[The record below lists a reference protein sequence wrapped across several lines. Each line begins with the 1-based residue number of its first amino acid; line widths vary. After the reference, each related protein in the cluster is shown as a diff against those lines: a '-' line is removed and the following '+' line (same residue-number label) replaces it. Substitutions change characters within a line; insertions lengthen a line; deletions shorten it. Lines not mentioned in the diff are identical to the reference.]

1 MYTYGYTAKQIF
13 DALNMCSECA
23 IHFGFPRVR
32 VKHWTRC
39 QQIVRISTRS
49 VNMNHGLDFF
59 PYEQAE
65 QVGYQGWYEIA
76 GECVGFLTMDDRF
89 VSIARCYNIDL
100 QPPSNG

>member
-32 VKHWTRC
+32 VKLTRC

-49 VNMNHGLDFF
+49 VNMHHGLDFF
-59 PYEQAE
+59 PYEHAE

-76 GECVGFLTMDDRF
+76 GECVGFLKMDGSF
-89 VSIARCYNIDL
+89 LSIAKAYHL
-100 QPPSNG
+100 VL